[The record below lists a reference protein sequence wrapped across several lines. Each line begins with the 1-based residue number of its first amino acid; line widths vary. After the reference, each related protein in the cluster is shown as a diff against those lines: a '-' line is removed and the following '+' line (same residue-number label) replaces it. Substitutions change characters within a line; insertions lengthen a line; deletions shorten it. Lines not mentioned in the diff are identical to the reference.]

1 MAKTALRITRE
12 QNFADWYLEVIR
24 EANLAEHSGVR
35 GCMVIKP
42 WGYAIWERVQ
52 RSLDDL
58 IRATGHDNV
67 YFPLFIPLELIEKEA
82 THVEGFAKEMAVVTH
97 HRLVKGAD
105 GKLVPAA
112 PLESPLVIR
121 PTSETMIGEAFARWI
136 QSYRDLPLKLNQW
149 ANVVRWELRP
159 RLFLRTTE
167 FLWQEGHT
175 AHATQEE
182 ALDET
187 RQMLEVYRQVV
198 EGKMMIPVIAG
209 TKTPGERF
217 PGADETH
224 SIEAMMQDGRALQAG
239 TSHFL
244 GQNFS
249 KAANIQFQDKDGS
262 TRFAY
267 TTSWGASTRLIGA
280 LIMTHADDDGL
291 RLPPRI
297 APRQLVIVPILRG
310 NEADAKVLEAAHALA
325 RRLSAE
331 SWEGERVRAFV
342 DGRDV
347 NAADKRWEW
356 IKKGVPLVAEL
367 GPRDLESGSVAL
379 TRRDRI
385 ADKKEIVP
393 IDQLAAT
400 IGSLLGAFERTLL
413 DQALAYRAQR
423 TREDIFDFA
432 AFQEFFKSEE
442 RTGFVIAP
450 WSGDPA
456 SEAKIAEF
464 GVTIRCLPY
473 RQSGSKGPCV
483 LTGAPSVTDAVFAKA
498 Y

>member
-1 MAKTALRITRE
+1 
-12 QNFADWYLEVIR
+12 
-24 EANLAEHSGVR
+24 
-35 GCMVIKP
+35 
-42 WGYAIWERVQ
+42 
-52 RSLDDL
+52 
-58 IRATGHDNV
+58 
-67 YFPLFIPLELIEKEA
+67 
-82 THVEGFAKEMAVVTH
+82 
-97 HRLVKGAD
+97 
-105 GKLVPAA
+105 
-112 PLESPLVIR
+112 
-121 PTSETMIGEAFARWI
+121 
-136 QSYRDLPLKLNQW
+136 
-149 ANVVRWELRP
+149 
-159 RLFLRTTE
+159 
-167 FLWQEGHT
+167 
-175 AHATQEE
+175 
-182 ALDET
+182 
-187 RQMLEVYRQVV
+187 
-198 EGKMMIPVIAG
+198 
-209 TKTPGERF
+209 
-217 PGADETH
+217 
-224 SIEAMMQDGRALQAG
+224 MMQDGRALQAG